1 MRWRRVSWAGLICAC
16 ILLVFLAVSPSAWAY
31 RVVGI
36 EEPGDLASELGWR
49 DVLAAIQRNLKQLG
63 YYKGPIDGRYGDATR
78 NAVDSY
84 RRRNGIIDNETIWPA
99 VLIHMQVLG
108 EAIRVQKSLKA
119 ARIRQIDV
127 AKTQLLKHSAAR
139 DLLASVPQKESAD
152 PTHNP
157 SICFAAPT
165 LRCLLDEALES
176 IRGVTRDR
184 YRNWALQD
192 MIVVLAEAGMAEPMK
207 DAIRR
212 LTDAR
217 LVLVALREAVA
228 AMVAA
233 GRIEGAEDT
242 LELMPDGAD
251 RVRALLVVAKGWAG
265 QGDRSKASE
274 VLARV
279 SIELD
284 SITDAR
290 LESKLKADIAVVYAK
305 IGNIDQA
312 RAILMELATDNTP
325 KEGKLEADK
334 ISAIVNAYVEFG
346 DLDRAL
352 AILRKASPDIAPRKG
367 RIAVTSAFAAK
378 GEIKAALDMAK
389 EIVSPRYRV
398 VALCNAARKLA
409 ERGDIESARTA
420 LTSAETSVP
429 AIEGEFA
436 NDFAWS
442 CLAET
447 YDLIGDK
454 KTAQKSLKHVEGADL
469 KARSLWRMWAARRAT
484 AQSGDVEGLKSQAI
498 DATKAADTFKRA
510 AIWSE
515 ASVMAFRVGEKDVS
529 KDYLGNAIAVVSGMQ
544 TRWWRARA
552 LSRIAKTVIFLESP
566 VGAR

>member
-1 MRWRRVSWAGLICAC
+1 MSWRRVSWAGRICAC
-16 ILLVFLAVSPSAWAY
+16 TLLLFLAVSPSAWAY
-31 RVVGI
+31 RVIGI
-36 EEPGDLASELGWR
+36 EEPRDLASELGWR

-63 YYKGPIDGRYGDATR
+63 YYKGPIDGRYGHETR
-78 NAVDSY
+78 KAVDRY
-84 RRRNGIIDNETIWPA
+84 RRQNGIIDKETMWPA

-108 EAIRVQKSLKA
+108 EALQVQKSLQA

-139 DLLASVPQKESAD
+139 DLLASAPQKESAD

-192 MIVVLAEAGMAEPMK
+192 MIVVLAAAGMAEPMK

-217 LVLVALREAVA
+217 LVLVALRGAVA

-233 GRIEGAEDT
+233 GRMEDAEET

-251 RVRALLVVAKGWAG
+251 RVRALLEIAKGWAG
-265 QGDRSKASE
+265 QGDRSKSSE
-274 VLARV
+274 ILARV

-284 SITDAR
+284 SIKDAR
-290 LESKLKADIAVVYAK
+290 RESKLKADIAVVYAK
-305 IGNIDQA
+305 TGNIDQA
-312 RAILMELATDNTP
+312 RAILTVLATENTP

-334 ISAIVNAYVEFG
+334 VSAIVNAYVELG

-352 AILRKASPDIAPRKG
+352 AILRKASPDLTPRKG
-367 RIAVTSAFAAK
+367 RIAVTTAFAAK
-378 GEIKAALDMAK
+378 GEIKAALDMAEK
-389 EIVSPRYRV
+389 IVSPRYRA
-398 VALCNAARKLA
+398 VALCNAARKFA
-409 ERGDIESARTA
+409 ERGDIESTRTA
-420 LTSAETSVP
+420 LTTAETSAP
-429 AIEGEFA
+429 AIKGEFA
-436 NDFAWS
+436 SDFAWS

-454 KTAQKSLKHVEGADL
+454 VTAQKSLKHVEGADL
-469 KARSLWRMWAARRAT
+469 KARSLWRMWAARHAT
-484 AQSGDVEGLKSQAI
+484 APSSDTEELKNQAI
-498 DATKAADTFKRA
+498 EATKTADTFKRV

-529 KDYLGNAIAVVSGMQ
+529 KEYLGNAIAVVSGMQ

-552 LSRIAKTVIFLESP
+552 LSRIAKTVISLESP
-566 VGAR
+566 LGGR